1 MRENR
6 KKVQFMT
13 TETLVAGEK
22 EWSLDTY
29 EIILIFIW
37 KNLYLTLGTKVNSRL
52 SSDLN
57 MKGTIISI
65 LEDKE
70 RKKKRMN
77 KHRNHFKVKEWV
89 PLSAWTMTLGTLR
102 APRRPCLEA
111 TLHPVLRPV
120 PPVAGWLAGCPHH
133 R

>member
-89 PLSAWTMTLGTLR
+89 PL
-102 APRRPCLEA
+102 
-111 TLHPVLRPV
+111 
-120 PPVAGWLAGCPHH
+120 
-133 R
+133 